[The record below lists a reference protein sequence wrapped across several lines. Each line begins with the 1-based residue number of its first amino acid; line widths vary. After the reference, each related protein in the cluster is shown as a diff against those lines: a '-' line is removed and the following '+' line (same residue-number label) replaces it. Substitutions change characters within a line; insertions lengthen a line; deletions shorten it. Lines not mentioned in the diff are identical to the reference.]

1 MTVDSP
7 VLPRSPAAFASRVWK
22 LGCWLCAHR
31 CPVSLGSRPPTAC
44 MPSAPCWWRS
54 PADLTVVSPELL
66 QLPFEYNWR
75 TRLFA
80 KIADQISDAVLDE
93 ILKQD
98 LEAHVACETFV
109 KTGMVLVGGE
119 ITTSAWVDIENLVRN
134 VVCDIGYN
142 HSDIGFDANSCAV
155 LNAIG
160 KQSGRPCRGVGAA
173 RPPAE
178 ASRNPRIHH

>member
-1 MTVDSP
+1 MEAPHVCEACVLHLLGGGVYENQFSCARWWSCSEDPGTPSPILSFPVPSVTGKGIRSVTVDSP

-80 KIADQISDAVLDE
+80 DCS
-93 ILKQD
+93 ILTYLCLRLWSWFLTQQCAGPSC
-98 LEAHVACETFV
+98 LLFVQSVNLWLLAGTRVQTIHV
-109 KTGMVLVGGE
+109 
-119 ITTSAWVDIENLVRN
+119 
-134 VVCDIGYN
+134 
-142 HSDIGFDANSCAV
+142 
-155 LNAIG
+155 
-160 KQSGRPCRGVGAA
+160 
-173 RPPAE
+173 
-178 ASRNPRIHH
+178 